1 MMDCT
6 HLAEWKC
13 GFPAVEREGR
23 REVGLQPR
31 PTLCSSLPALI
42 SPPPLFFFDVV
53 TPNLEPPR
61 RTNGAA
67 RPRLA
72 AHFAGRWQTIRH
84 GEWRLR
90 SGGGGGG

>member
-1 MMDCT
+1 MMDYI
-6 HLAEWKC
+6 HLAERKC
-13 GFPAVEREGR
+13 GFPAVEGGKEGGGASATADP
-23 REVGLQPR
+23 VLF
-31 PTLCSSLPALI
+31 TSSLYF
-42 SPPPLFFFDVV
+42 SPPPFFFDVV

-90 SGGGGGG
+90 SGGGGG